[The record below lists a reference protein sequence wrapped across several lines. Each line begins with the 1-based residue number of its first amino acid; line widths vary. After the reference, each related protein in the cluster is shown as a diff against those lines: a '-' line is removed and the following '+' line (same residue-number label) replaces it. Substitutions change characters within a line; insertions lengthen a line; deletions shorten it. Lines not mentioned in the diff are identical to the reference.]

1 MNWVVNAVLGHS
13 RAFPEVHWI
22 LLGDVPER
30 PALELLLMNDA
41 FCPSRVHFLG
51 FVSDV
56 RDYLFASDVFILPS
70 EIEGLCD
77 ALLEAMAAGLLCVC
91 TRTPGTEDVV
101 AHGQN
106 GLIAELDHVRVSSQL
121 FSALQMTPS
130 TRSKIQDAAKA
141 TVFSRFDLKDSIRR
155 GMDVLELPMRDRE
168 HTTAP
173 QGYVYLVATVA
184 SDVT

>member
-1 MNWVVNAVLGHS
+1 MKDRGPL
-13 RAFPEVHWI
+13 RARHLPSSLSPTCGVPHVGARSTFGGFPARGP
-22 LLGDVPER
+22 LLAQGDAER
-30 PALELLLMNDA
+30 A
-41 FCPSRVHFLG
+41 R

-56 RDYLFASDVFILPS
+56 RDYLFASDVFILAS
-70 EIEGLCD
+70 EIEGLCN

-91 TRTPGTEDVV
+91 TRTPGTEDVIE
-101 AHGQN
+101 HGQN
-106 GLIAELDHVRVSSQL
+106 GLIAELDHVSVSSQL

-155 GMDVLELPMRDRE
+155 GLDVLELPMRDRE

-173 QGYVYLVATVA
+173 QGYMYLVATVA